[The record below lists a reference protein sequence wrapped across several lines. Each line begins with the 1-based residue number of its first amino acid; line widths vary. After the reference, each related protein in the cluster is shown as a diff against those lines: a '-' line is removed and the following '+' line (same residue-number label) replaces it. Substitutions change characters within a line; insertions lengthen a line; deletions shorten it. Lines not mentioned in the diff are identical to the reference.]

1 MSNATVVKIV
11 PAPQGGGNG
20 AKDYLEHPDTPART
34 AAVAATREQLQGQSR
49 HVVQET
55 LMPYDELLPERLR
68 GRNERI
74 DEPFK

>member
-1 MSNATVVKIV
+1 VTALRERLAD
-11 PAPQGGGNG
+11 APRF
-20 AKDYLEHPDTPART
+20 D
-34 AAVAATREQLQGQSR
+34 
-49 HVVQET
+49 VQQA